1 MVGHPHSSCLKWRF
15 EEWSSSSQLTSW
27 GNLEDENQ
35 ELTMT
40 ELKQSEND
48 DGIIK
53 PAQKCICGLLL
64 HWRKKKKTTILVK
77 SLFILVSV
85 TSGQM

>member
-1 MVGHPHSSCLKWRF
+1 MVGHSHSSCLKCRT
-15 EEWSSSSQLTSW
+15 EEWNSSSQLTSW

-53 PAQKCICGLLL
+53 QTPPPQKKLL
-64 HWRKKKKTTILVK
+64 
-77 SLFILVSV
+77 F
-85 TSGQM
+85 